1 MGLCINSRMKKLNVD
16 ARSQRARFGM
26 FLIVAFFK
34 SKYLSTLAINFCR
47 LFLSQNAFGVVWL
60 SLTGN

>member
-1 MGLCINSRMKKLNVD
+1 MVTKQIRVSV
-16 ARSQRARFGM
+16 RFHVPTKFGKY
-26 FLIVAFFK
+26 LIIFFK